1 VLIGSD
7 VVSQAAQ
14 HLPMPDVMEV
24 LKAYLREH
32 LAEQIRIKHLASLV
46 ALSPFYFVRTFKAHV
61 GVPPHQY
68 LMRVRLERASE
79 LLAETSLTVTQ
90 ICHRVGFGSLSHF
103 INTFRRHTGLSPLAF
118 RQAARG
124 ETGALALASSSGDQG
139 DRRATWAGAQDRTRV
154 EQERAIRPGALF
166 S

>member
-7 VVSQAAQ
+7 VVSQATQ
-14 HLPMPDVMEV
+14 QLPLPDVMEV

-68 LMRVRLERASE
+68 LTRVRIERASE
-79 LLAETSLTVTQ
+79 LLGETSLTVTQ
-90 ICHRVGFGSLSHF
+90 ICHRVGFSSLSHF

-118 RQAARG
+118 RRAVHDEKATLVPAPRPGHQ
-124 ETGALALASSSGDQG
+124 T
-139 DRRATWAGAQDRTRV
+139 DRRATWATAQHRTRL